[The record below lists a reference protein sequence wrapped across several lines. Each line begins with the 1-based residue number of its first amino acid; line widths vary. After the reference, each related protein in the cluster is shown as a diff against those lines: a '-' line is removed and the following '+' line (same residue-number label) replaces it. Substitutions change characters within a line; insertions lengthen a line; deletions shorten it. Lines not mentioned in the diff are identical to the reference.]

1 MRFFFAV
8 VCLLSCAGPVV
19 AQSQSENPAAARDAL
34 GRPLQPDAKG
44 KPDTTAPTTSPGG
57 GPPAASPQ
65 GETPPGNMAAPLGS
79 SKPVK
84 PKE

>member
-1 MRFFFAV
+1 MRVLLAAIALVASTSLAV
-8 VCLLSCAGPVV
+8 P
-19 AQSQSENPAAARDAL
+19 QNQSENPTAPNDAM
-34 GRPLQPDAKG
+34 GRPLKQDAKG
-44 KPDTTAPTTSPGG
+44 KPDTTAPTTTPAG

-65 GETPPGNMAAPLGS
+65 GETPPGNMAAPDGS